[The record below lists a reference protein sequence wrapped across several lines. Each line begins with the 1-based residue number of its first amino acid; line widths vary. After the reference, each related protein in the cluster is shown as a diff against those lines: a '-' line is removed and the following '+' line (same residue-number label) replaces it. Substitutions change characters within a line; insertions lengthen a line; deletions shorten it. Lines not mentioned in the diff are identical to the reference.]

1 MKTLFN
7 SIKDNVVQLR
17 SEERK
22 VSRSERRRAV
32 AELRSLSDDQLR
44 DMGITRGTISQSVK
58 YGRDIDRAA

>member
-1 MKTLFN
+1 MKTLLN

-22 VSRSERRRAV
+22 VSRSERRRAI

-44 DMGITRGTISQSVK
+44 DIGITRGTISQSVK

>member
-22 VSRSERRRAV
+22 VSRSERRRAI

-44 DMGITRGTISQSVK
+44 DIGITRGTISQSVK

>member
-1 MKTLFN
+1 MKTLLN

-44 DMGITRGTISQSVK
+44 DIGITRGTISQSVK

>member
-22 VSRSERRRAV
+22 VSRSERRRAI

>member
-1 MKTLFN
+1 MKALFN

-44 DMGITRGTISQSVK
+44 DIGITRGTISQSVK

>member
-44 DMGITRGTISQSVK
+44 DIGITRGTISQSVK

>member
-1 MKTLFN
+1 MKTLLN

-22 VSRSERRRAV
+22 VSRSERRRAI

>member
-1 MKTLFN
+1 MKALFN

-22 VSRSERRRAV
+22 VSRSERRRAI

>member
-22 VSRSERRRAV
+22 VSRSERRRAI

-44 DMGITRGTISQSVK
+44 DIGITRGTISQCVK

>member
-1 MKTLFN
+1 MITLFN

-22 VSRSERRRAV
+22 VSRSERRRAI